1 MNPPRRWPLH
11 PRPGPVESL
20 SSWLERT
27 ARTYNLSVKDLLTHN
42 LGQLDVKAPEVV
54 DWDPPAAILAA
65 LAERTGADLA
75 QLRMMTLAGW
85 VPWLMDTLHTRQWD
99 AQETFDTYIR
109 QNSVLFTP
117 GEAGRNQVTVTGRE
131 RWRGPWRPAR
141 RLDRRCQVCA
151 AGADPR
157 RALMWQLPLT
167 VGCVDHGCRLED
179 AREIAQAAVR
189 DEKPQPVPVDEPLA
203 TLDRYTYEGLI
214 TGRVTLPGRT
224 VHVGVWFRLLRSL
237 LDEVSLALSTRS
249 ARARTTLERIWL
261 AAGRPE
267 RGGLNVWRPYE
278 QMDWPMQEAM
288 LHAAAAALQ
297 LAADG
302 RITARGTLGS
312 ALAPAPRRHVY
323 DGDQPSPHV
332 NAWQEAIAQAEAA
345 IALARTDRDTARQLL
360 ALLTIGCRTRDR
372 FEEECAY
379 LFGIGIPAGF
389 LPSARELGRADLA

>member
-1 MNPPRRWPLH
+1 VNPPRRWPLH

-42 LGQLDVKAPEVV
+42 LGQLDVTAPEVV

-167 VGCVDHGCRLED
+167 VGCVDHGCRS
-179 AREIAQAAVR
+179 RHVFGAV
-189 DEKPQPVPVDEPLA
+189 
-203 TLDRYTYEGLI
+203 EG
-214 TGRVTLPGRT
+214 TGRTGAPVRRIAGANFE
-224 VHVGVWFRLLRSL
+224 VRLRAGENACS
-237 LDEVSLALSTRS
+237 VKTRS
-249 ARARTTLERIWL
+249 DR
-261 AAGRPE
+261 
-267 RGGLNVWRPYE
+267 N
-278 QMDWPMQEAM
+278 
-288 LHAAAAALQ
+288 
-297 LAADG
+297 
-302 RITARGTLGS
+302 GTS
-312 ALAPAPRRHVY
+312 RY
-323 DGDQPSPHV
+323 
-332 NAWQEAIAQAEAA
+332 
-345 IALARTDRDTARQLL
+345 
-360 ALLTIGCRTRDR
+360 R
-372 FEEECAY
+372 F
-379 LFGIGIPAGF
+379 
-389 LPSARELGRADLA
+389 